1 MAAVIPFDTLAYA
14 RKLESAGVAKPQAEA
29 QATALADAFRQA
41 VASPDD
47 LKMVE
52 ANLESKIVAV
62 EANLG
67 SRIGAVESRL
77 ALVEA
82 RLDARLDSLDAKID
96 AKFDKLA
103 AILDTQRWVLGLHM
117 AMTLAIVVRLFAFA

>member
-29 QATALADAFRQA
+29 QATALADAFWQA

-47 LKMVE
+47 LKTVE
-52 ANLESKIVAV
+52 L
-62 EANLG
+62 NLG
-67 SRIGAVESRL
+67 SKIAAVEWRL
-77 ALVEA
+77 DLVEA
-82 RLDARLDSLDAKID
+82 RIDAKID

-103 AILDTQRWVLGLHM
+103 AILDTQRWVLGLQM

>member
-47 LKMVE
+47 LKTVE
-52 ANLESKIVAV
+52 L
-62 EANLG
+62 NLG
-67 SRIGAVESRL
+67 SKIAAVEWRL
-77 ALVEA
+77 DLVEA
-82 RLDARLDSLDAKID
+82 RIDAKID

-103 AILDTQRWVLGLHM
+103 AILDTQRWVLGLQM

>member
-52 ANLESKIVAV
+52 ANLESKIMAV
-62 EANLG
+62 EGNLA
-67 SRIGAVESRL
+67 SKIAAVESRV

-82 RLDARLDSLDAKID
+82 RLDAKID
-96 AKFDKLA
+96 AKFDTLA
-103 AILDTQRWVLGLHM
+103 AILDTHRWVLGLHM
-117 AMTLAIVVRLFAFA
+117 AMTVAIVVRLFAFP

>member
-47 LKMVE
+47 LKTVE
-52 ANLESKIVAV
+52 L
-62 EANLG
+62 NLG
-67 SRIGAVESRL
+67 SKIAVVESRL
-77 ALVEA
+77 DLVEA
-82 RLDARLDSLDAKID
+82 RLDAKID

-103 AILDTQRWVLGLHM
+103 AILDTQRWVLGLQM

>member
-14 RKLESAGVAKPQAEA
+14 RKLESAGVARPQAEA

-47 LKMVE
+47 LKT
-52 ANLESKIVAV
+52 LEV
-62 EANLG
+62 NLG
-67 SRIGAVESRL
+67 SKISAVESRL

-82 RLDARLDSLDAKID
+82 RLDAKID
-96 AKFDKLA
+96 ARFDKLA
-103 AILDTQRWVLGLHM
+103 AILDTQRWVIGLQM
-117 AMTLAIVVRLFAFA
+117 AMTLAIVVRLFAFS

>member
-47 LKMVE
+47 LKT
-52 ANLESKIVAV
+52 L

-67 SRIGAVESRL
+67 SRIAAVESSIRSRIEAVDSRV

-82 RLDARLDSLDAKID
+82 RLDAKID
-96 AKFDKLA
+96 ARFDKLA
-103 AILDTQRWVLGLHM
+103 AILDTHRWVLGLHM
-117 AMTLAIVVRLFAFA
+117 AMTVAIVVRLFAFA

>member
-47 LKMVE
+47 LKT
-52 ANLESKIVAV
+52 L

-67 SRIGAVESRL
+67 SKIAAVDSRL

-82 RLDARLDSLDAKID
+82 RLEAKIDSLDARI
-96 AKFDKLA
+96 DKLA

-117 AMTLAIVVRLFAFA
+117 AMTVAIVVRLFAFS

>member
-52 ANLESKIVAV
+52 ANLESKIMAV
-62 EANLG
+62 EGNLA
-67 SRIGAVESRL
+67 SKIAAVESRV

-82 RLDARLDSLDAKID
+82 RLDAKID

-103 AILDTQRWVLGLHM
+103 AILDTHRWVLALHM
-117 AMTLAIVVRLFAFA
+117 AMTVAIVVRLFAFP

>member
-41 VASPDD
+41 VASSPYD
-47 LKMVE
+47 LKTVE
-52 ANLESKIVAV
+52 L
-62 EANLG
+62 NLG
-67 SRIGAVESRL
+67 SKIAAVEWRL
-77 ALVEA
+77 DLVEA
-82 RLDARLDSLDAKID
+82 RIDAKID

-103 AILDTQRWVLGLHM
+103 AILDTQRWVLGLQM

>member
-1 MAAVIPFDTLAYA
+1 MAAVIPFATLAYA
-14 RKLESAGVAKPQAEA
+14 QKLESAGVAKPQAEA

-47 LKMVE
+47 LKTVE
-52 ANLESKIVAV
+52 L
-62 EANLG
+62 NLG
-67 SRIGAVESRL
+67 SKIAAVESRL
-77 ALVEA
+77 DLVEA
-82 RLDARLDSLDAKID
+82 RLDAKID

-103 AILDTQRWVLGLHM
+103 AILDTQRWVLGLQM

>member
-47 LKMVE
+47 LKT
-52 ANLESKIVAV
+52 L

-67 SRIGAVESRL
+67 SKIAAVDSRL

-82 RLDARLDSLDAKID
+82 RLDAKID
-96 AKFDKLA
+96 LLGTRIGNVA
-103 AILDTQRWVLGLHM
+103 AIVDTQRWVLGLLT
-117 AMTLAIVVRLFAFA
+117 AMNLAIIVRLFAFS

>member
-47 LKMVE
+47 LK
-52 ANLESKIVAV
+52 
-62 EANLG
+62 
-67 SRIGAVESRL
+67 R
-77 ALVEA
+77 
-82 RLDARLDSLDAKID
+82 
-96 AKFDKLA
+96 
-103 AILDTQRWVLGLHM
+103 
-117 AMTLAIVVRLFAFA
+117 

>member
-47 LKMVE
+47 LKTVE
-52 ANLESKIVAV
+52 L
-62 EANLG
+62 NLG
-67 SRIGAVESRL
+67 SKIAAVEWRL
-77 ALVEA
+77 DLVEA
-82 RLDARLDSLDAKID
+82 RIDAKID
-96 AKFDKLA
+96 AEFDKLA
-103 AILDTQRWVLGLHM
+103 AILDTQRWVLGLQM

>member
-41 VASPDD
+41 VTSPDD

-52 ANLESKIVAV
+52 ANLESKIIAV
-62 EANLG
+62 EGNLA
-67 SRIGAVESRL
+67 SKIAAVESRL

-82 RLDARLDSLDAKID
+82 RLDAKIDKFD

-103 AILDTQRWVLGLHM
+103 AILDTQRWVLGLQM

>member
-47 LKMVE
+47 LKIVE
-52 ANLESKIVAV
+52 ANLESKIMAV
-62 EANLG
+62 EGNLA
-67 SRIGAVESRL
+67 SKIAAVESRV

-82 RLDARLDSLDAKID
+82 RLDAKID

-103 AILDTQRWVLGLHM
+103 AILDTHGWVLGLHM
-117 AMTLAIVVRLFAFA
+117 AMTVAIVVRLFAFP

>member
-47 LKMVE
+47 LKTVE
-52 ANLESKIVAV
+52 L
-62 EANLG
+62 NLG
-67 SRIGAVESRL
+67 SKIAAVEWRL
-77 ALVEA
+77 DLVEA
-82 RLDARLDSLDAKID
+82 RIDAKID

-103 AILDTQRWVLGLHM
+103 AILDTQRWVLGLQM
-117 AMTLAIVVRLFAFA
+117 A

>member
-52 ANLESKIVAV
+52 ANLESNIMAV
-62 EANLG
+62 EGNLA
-67 SRIGAVESRL
+67 SKIAAVESRV

-82 RLDARLDSLDAKID
+82 RLDAKID

-103 AILDTQRWVLGLHM
+103 AILDTHSWVLGLHM
-117 AMTLAIVVRLFAFA
+117 AMTVAIVVRLFAFP

>member
-47 LKMVE
+47 LKIVE
-52 ANLESKIVAV
+52 ANLESKIMAV
-62 EANLG
+62 EGNLA
-67 SRIGAVESRL
+67 SKIAAVESRV

-82 RLDARLDSLDAKID
+82 RLDAKID
-96 AKFDKLA
+96 SVKIELGARTDKLA
-103 AILDTQRWVLGLHM
+103 AILDTHRWVLGLHM
-117 AMTLAIVVRLFAFA
+117 AMTIAIVVRLFAFP